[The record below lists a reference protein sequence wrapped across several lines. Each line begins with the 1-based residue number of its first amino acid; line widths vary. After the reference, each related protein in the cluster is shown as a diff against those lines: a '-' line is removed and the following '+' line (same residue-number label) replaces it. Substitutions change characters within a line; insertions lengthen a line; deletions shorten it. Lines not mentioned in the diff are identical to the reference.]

1 MLMKTANQFVNA
13 SIACDTV
20 NTSKISYS
28 LYFIPYNQFYLY
40 QRKLHVYDQVTLN
53 STIIHVVK

>member
-1 MLMKTANQFVNA
+1 MLMKIASQFVNA
-13 SIACDTV
+13 SFTCDIV
-20 NTSKISYS
+20 NKSKISYS
-28 LYFIPYNQFYLY
+28 VHFIPYNQFYLY